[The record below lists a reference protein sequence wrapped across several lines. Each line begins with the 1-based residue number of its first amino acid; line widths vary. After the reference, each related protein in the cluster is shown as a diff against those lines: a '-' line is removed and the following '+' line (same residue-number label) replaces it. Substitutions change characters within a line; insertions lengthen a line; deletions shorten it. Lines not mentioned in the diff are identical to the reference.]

1 MEKPVKKGDFVTK
14 KEAGIS
20 VTHSHAV
27 THGHAITHGYA
38 RCSTNEDRQDID
50 RQTRELKKHGAEKV
64 WLEYEHGDAASKEQQ
79 ALMLETARPG
89 DTIVTMEVSR
99 LARSTKQ
106 LCDIIDIIR
115 EKRLRL
121 VIVGSITLDCRNGN
135 PDPMTEA
142 FLQIAGVFSQLEL
155 SMIRSRVRSGVE
167 NARAKGK
174 RLGRPPVCAERV
186 PEQFLRYY
194 PRYQSGS
201 INLSELARLARV
213 SRPTAYRYLKALT

>member
-79 ALMLETARPG
+79 ALML
-89 DTIVTMEVSR
+89 
-99 LARSTKQ
+99 ARSTKQ
-106 LCDIIDIIR
+106 LCEIIDIIR

>member
-106 LCDIIDIIR
+106 LCEIIDIIR

>member
-64 WLEYEHGDAASKEQQ
+64 WLEYEHGDASSKEQQ

-89 DTIVTMEVSR
+89 DTIVTLEVSR

-106 LCDIIDIIR
+106 LCEIIDIIR

-201 INLSELARLARV
+201 INISELARLAQV

>member
-1 MEKPVKKGDFVTK
+1 MEKPAKKGDSVTK
-14 KEAGIS
+14 KETGIS
-20 VTHSHAV
+20 VTHDHAIK
-27 THGHAITHGYA
+27 HDHAITHGYA
-38 RCSTNEDRQDID
+38 RCSTNEDRQDIN

-106 LCDIIDIIR
+106 LCEIIDIIR

-121 VIVGSITLDCRNGN
+121 VIVGSITLDCRAGK

>member
-1 MEKPVKKGDFVTK
+1 
-14 KEAGIS
+14 
-20 VTHSHAV
+20 
-27 THGHAITHGYA
+27 
-38 RCSTNEDRQDID
+38 
-50 RQTRELKKHGAEKV
+50 
-64 WLEYEHGDAASKEQQ
+64 
-79 ALMLETARPG
+79 MLETARPG

-201 INLSELARLARV
+201 INISELARLAQV

>member
-89 DTIVTMEVSR
+89 DTIVTLEVSR

-121 VIVGSITLDCRNGN
+121 VIVGSITLDCRAGN

>member
-1 MEKPVKKGDFVTK
+1 MEKPVKKGDSVTK
-14 KEAGIS
+14 KETGIS
-20 VTHSHAV
+20 V
-27 THGHAITHGYA
+27 THGYA
-38 RCSTNEDRQDID
+38 RCSTNEDRQDIN

-121 VIVGSITLDCRNGN
+121 VIVGSITLDCRAGK

-186 PEQFLRYY
+186 PEHFLRYY

-201 INLSELARLARV
+201 INISELARLARV

>member
-106 LCDIIDIIR
+106 LCEIIDIIR

-201 INLSELARLARV
+201 INISELARLAQV
-213 SRPTAYRYLKALT
+213 SRPPAYRYLKALT

>member
-1 MEKPVKKGDFVTK
+1 
-14 KEAGIS
+14 
-20 VTHSHAV
+20 
-27 THGHAITHGYA
+27 
-38 RCSTNEDRQDID
+38 
-50 RQTRELKKHGAEKV
+50 
-64 WLEYEHGDAASKEQQ
+64 
-79 ALMLETARPG
+79 MLETARPG
-89 DTIVTMEVSR
+89 DTIVTLEVSR

-106 LCDIIDIIR
+106 LCEIIDIIR

>member
-89 DTIVTMEVSR
+89 DTIVTLEVSR

-106 LCDIIDIIR
+106 LCEIIDIIR

-201 INLSELARLARV
+201 INLSELARLAQV
-213 SRPTAYRYLKALT
+213 SRPTAYRYIKAPK

>member
-1 MEKPVKKGDFVTK
+1 
-14 KEAGIS
+14 
-20 VTHSHAV
+20 
-27 THGHAITHGYA
+27 
-38 RCSTNEDRQDID
+38 
-50 RQTRELKKHGAEKV
+50 
-64 WLEYEHGDAASKEQQ
+64 
-79 ALMLETARPG
+79 MLETARPG

>member
-106 LCDIIDIIR
+106 LCEIIDIIR

-201 INLSELARLARV
+201 INISELARLAQV

>member
-121 VIVGSITLDCRNGN
+121 VIVGSITLDCRAGK

-186 PEQFLRYY
+186 PEHFLRYY

>member
-1 MEKPVKKGDFVTK
+1 MMSQSCLVD
-14 KEAGIS
+14 
-20 VTHSHAV
+20 
-27 THGHAITHGYA
+27 
-38 RCSTNEDRQDID
+38 
-50 RQTRELKKHGAEKV
+50 
-64 WLEYEHGDAASKEQQ
+64 
-79 ALMLETARPG
+79 
-89 DTIVTMEVSR
+89 
-99 LARSTKQ
+99 LAR
-106 LCDIIDIIR
+106 
-115 EKRLRL
+115 
-121 VIVGSITLDCRNGN
+121 RNGN

-201 INLSELARLARV
+201 INISELARLAQV

>member
-201 INLSELARLARV
+201 INISELARLARV

>member
-1 MEKPVKKGDFVTK
+1 MEKPVKKGDSVTK
-14 KEAGIS
+14 KETGIS
-20 VTHSHAV
+20 VTHDHAIK
-27 THGHAITHGYA
+27 HDHAITHGYA
-38 RCSTNEDRQDID
+38 RCSTNEDRQDIN

-89 DTIVTMEVSR
+89 DTIVTLEVSR

-106 LCDIIDIIR
+106 LCEIIDIIR

-142 FLQIAGVFSQLEL
+142 LFQIARDFTQLEL
-155 SMIRSRVRSGVE
+155 SKITNPVRTG
-167 NARAKGK
+167 
-174 RLGRPPVCAERV
+174 
-186 PEQFLRYY
+186 Q
-194 PRYQSGS
+194 
-201 INLSELARLARV
+201 
-213 SRPTAYRYLKALT
+213 

>member
-106 LCDIIDIIR
+106 LCEIIDIIR

-201 INLSELARLARV
+201 INISELARLARV

>member
-89 DTIVTMEVSR
+89 DTIVTLEVSR

-106 LCDIIDIIR
+106 LCEIIDIIR

-201 INLSELARLARV
+201 INLSELARLAQV
-213 SRPTAYRYLKALT
+213 SRPTAYRYIKALT

>member
-27 THGHAITHGYA
+27 THGHA

-89 DTIVTMEVSR
+89 DTIVTLEVSR

-106 LCDIIDIIR
+106 LCEIIDIIR

-174 RLGRPPVCAERV
+174 RLGRSPVCAERV

-201 INLSELARLARV
+201 INLSELARLAQV
-213 SRPTAYRYLKALT
+213 SRPTAYRYIKAPK

>member
-121 VIVGSITLDCRNGN
+121 VIVGSITLDCRAGN

>member
-38 RCSTNEDRQDID
+38 RCSTNEDRQDIN

-106 LCDIIDIIR
+106 LCEIIDIIR

-201 INLSELARLARV
+201 INISELARLAQV

>member
-38 RCSTNEDRQDID
+38 RCSTNEDRQDIN

-89 DTIVTMEVSR
+89 DTIVTLEVSR

-121 VIVGSITLDCRNGN
+121 VIVGSITLDCRAGN

>member
-174 RLGRPPVCAERV
+174 RLGRPPVCAERM

>member
-1 MEKPVKKGDFVTK
+1 
-14 KEAGIS
+14 
-20 VTHSHAV
+20 
-27 THGHAITHGYA
+27 
-38 RCSTNEDRQDID
+38 
-50 RQTRELKKHGAEKV
+50 
-64 WLEYEHGDAASKEQQ
+64 
-79 ALMLETARPG
+79 MLETARPG
-89 DTIVTMEVSR
+89 DTIVTLEVSR

-106 LCDIIDIIR
+106 LCEIIDIIR

-201 INLSELARLARV
+201 INISELARLARV

>member
-89 DTIVTMEVSR
+89 DTIVTLEVSR

-106 LCDIIDIIR
+106 LCEIIDIIR

-135 PDPMTEA
+135 PDPMTEPV
-142 FLQIAGVFSQLEL
+142 LQIAGVFSQLEL

-201 INLSELARLARV
+201 INISELARLAQV
-213 SRPTAYRYLKALT
+213 SRPTAYSYIKALK

>member
-89 DTIVTMEVSR
+89 DTIVTLEVSR

-121 VIVGSITLDCRNGN
+121 VIVGSITLDCRTGN

>member
-1 MEKPVKKGDFVTK
+1 
-14 KEAGIS
+14 
-20 VTHSHAV
+20 
-27 THGHAITHGYA
+27 
-38 RCSTNEDRQDID
+38 
-50 RQTRELKKHGAEKV
+50 
-64 WLEYEHGDAASKEQQ
+64 
-79 ALMLETARPG
+79 MLETARPG
-89 DTIVTMEVSR
+89 DTIVTLEVSR

-121 VIVGSITLDCRNGN
+121 VIVGSITLDCRAGK

-186 PEQFLRYY
+186 PEHFLRYY

-201 INLSELARLARV
+201 INISELARLARV